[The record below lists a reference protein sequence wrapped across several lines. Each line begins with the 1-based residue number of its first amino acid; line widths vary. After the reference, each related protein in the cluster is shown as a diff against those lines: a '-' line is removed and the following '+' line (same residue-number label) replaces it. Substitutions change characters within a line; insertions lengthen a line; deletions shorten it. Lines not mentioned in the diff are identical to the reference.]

1 MQKKIEIGEKRSL
14 IFSFTQE
21 QVRAF
26 AELSGDMNPL
36 HLDPQFAAES
46 VFKRPIV
53 HGVLVLGVFSKIF
66 GSEFP
71 GEGTIYVSQQLE
83 FLRPVYVGDSYE
95 AIAELIAIDP
105 RRKLGTFS
113 TKIFN
118 VQTKKI
124 TFRGES
130 VLQNSR
136 VF

>member
-1 MQKKIEIGEKRSL
+1 MQNIEIGQVYRQL
-14 IFSFTQE
+14 FTFQAQ

-26 AELSGDMNPL
+26 AELSGDQNPI
-36 HLDPQFAAES
+36 HLDENYAAES

-66 GSEFP
+66 GSHFP
-71 GEGTIYVSQQLE
+71 GEGTIYVSQKLE
-83 FLRPVYVGDSYE
+83 FLRPVYVGDEYE
-95 AIAELIAIDP
+95 AIAELLSIEP

-113 TKIFN
+113 TQIFN
-118 VQTKKI
+118 VKTKKI

-130 VLQNSR
+130 VLQNER